1 MIKKFMLKKY
11 REKKRE
17 ELETK
22 SAIIIQKHIRGRQ
35 VRQRSY
41 FELLNLDS
49 KPIFYILK
57 EQKPLF
63 MKFMRELGSI
73 IESKFGYRYED
84 LYAMIKEDNTYDTIR
99 VAEPDI
105 FDYHWQPLI

>member
-1 MIKKFMLKKY
+1 MLSNKEIRQRNAGSMIKKFMLKKY

-57 EQKPLF
+57 E
-63 MKFMRELGSI
+63 
-73 IESKFGYRYED
+73 
-84 LYAMIKEDNTYDTIR
+84 
-99 VAEPDI
+99 
-105 FDYHWQPLI
+105 